1 MKKAISV
8 LLSIIIILNFGF
20 ITIADDEPS
29 CSAKNMAVV
38 DLNTGRLICSK
49 NAYDKAPM
57 ASTTKIMTAVLLIE
71 NADLNDEIIC
81 TKEMVT
87 VEGSSMGLMA
97 GDRVHY
103 YDLLYGMMLAS
114 GNDAANTTAISIS
127 GSKEKFVELMNEKA
141 KQIGM
146 TNTNFVTPSGLDDVE
161 HYSTA
166 YDMAK
171 LACYA
176 MKNEEFVKAVSSKTA
191 KLNYGNP
198 PYDRTL
204 RNHNKLLSYYDE
216 CCGIK
221 TGFTKKSGRCLVSCA
236 KRGEKGVV
244 CVTLND
250 PNDWQD
256 HQNLLN
262 YSLDK
267 VELKQFE
274 KQSVVLDVINSNEK
288 LYAQSQDINLSLFKD
303 DKVTFDIEYDT
314 ILIAPIK
321 KGEIVGKVYYKIN
334 SKTVKTVNLT
344 ATNNIKEN
352 VLKKSYLDWIK
363 TILIQ

>member
-1 MKKAISV
+1 MKKIVSLLLIV
-8 LLSIIIILNFGF
+8 L
-20 ITIADDEPS
+20 ITFSLDFTTKGVENPT

-38 DLNTGRLICSK
+38 DLQSGRLIYGK
-49 NAYDKAPM
+49 NAYDKASM
-57 ASTTKIMTAVLLIE
+57 ASTTKIMTAILLLE
-71 NADLNDEIIC
+71 NASLDDEIIC
-81 TKEMVT
+81 TKQMVT
-87 VEGSSMGLMA
+87 VEGSSMGLME
-97 GDRVHY
+97 GDKVHF

-127 GSKEKFVELMNEKA
+127 GSIEKFVELMNEKA

-166 YDMAK
+166 FDMAK

-176 MKNEEFVKAVSSKTA
+176 MKNEEFAKAVSSKTA

-216 CCGIK
+216 CCGVK

-256 HQNLLN
+256 HQNLLKLGLEALN
-262 YSLDK
+262 VKHLKGQSVSLD
-267 VELKQFE
+267 
-274 KQSVVLDVINSNEK
+274 VVGSNEK
-288 LYAQSQDINLSLFKD
+288 LTARSTDVELSLLSD
-303 DKVTFDIEYDT
+303 DKVTFYIQYDK

-321 KGEIVGKVYYKIN
+321 KGEIIGNVIYQINEKKI
-334 SKTVKTVNLT
+334 KQVDLT
-344 ATNNIKEN
+344 AKNSVKSDIK
-352 VLKKSYLDWIK
+352 KKSYIDWIK